1 MKLKKHL
8 NIISALALAPLC
20 LLGLL
25 GNYPKQM
32 KASAIGDT
40 YQEYSEEITF
50 SHTEKDYTTEFVS
63 TITIETVFNCDY
75 KVNDNNIYIDNVTLE
90 YTAYFYDDNRD
101 YEISGV
107 YNAPL
112 NNDIYVKSVNDL
124 NDLFFQV
131 RTQYSDGDALNT
143 FVLFLDFLGRQN
155 ATNGVYVFNNIDY
168 VPSFNS
174 SMDETKDTKLLTVI
188 KAEVDGYN
196 YGYNVGKTEGYA
208 EGYSYAENMTLE
220 HHGFEMLLNSI
231 FSAPAYMFAT
241 AFNFEIF
248 GINVKNILLLFLT
261 IGLVIMA
268 IGIFKSKE

>member
-8 NIISALALAPLC
+8 NIISALSIAPLC

-25 GNYPKQM
+25 GNEPKQI
-32 KASAIGDT
+32 KANAIGDT

-50 SHTEKDYTTEFVS
+50 SHTEKDYANEVVTTY
-63 TITIETVFNCDY
+63 TINTVFNCDY
-75 KVNDNNIYIDNVTLE
+75 KVNNNNIYIDNVTLE
-90 YTAYFYDDNRD
+90 YEGYFYDSDRD
-101 YEISGV
+101 FEVSGV

-112 NNDIYVKSVNDL
+112 NNDIYIKPISDINE
-124 NDLFFQV
+124 LFFHV
-131 RTQYSDGDALNT
+131 YVESWSGESLSTL
-143 FVLFLDFLGRQN
+143 VLGFDFLERQS
-155 ATNGVYVFNNIDY
+155 ATNGLYIFANNNY
-168 VPSFNS
+168 VPDFNS
-174 SMDETKDTKLLTVI
+174 DITITQNTKLKTVI
-188 KAEVDGYN
+188 KAEIDGYN
-196 YGYNVGKTEGYA
+196 YGYNVGKTDGYA